1 MISHSISII
10 DASLFHNCSCFKYD
24 VICSMSELNSLDNSI
39 ERLMIGNEC
48 MQSETSISF
57 SRYTKL
63 NEIDVGE
70 ISLVNVMNF
79 NLDSIIIN
87 D

>member
-1 MISHSISII
+1 
-10 DASLFHNCSCFKYD
+10 
-24 VICSMSELNSLDNSI
+24 
-39 ERLMIGNEC
+39 MIGNEC

-70 ISLVNVMNF
+70 NSLVKVMSF
-79 NLDSIIIN
+79 NLDSIMIY